1 MVGIYKY
8 TNKLNG
14 KVYIGRSI
22 NITHR
27 KWEHVNHPS
36 LHSIFDQLISK
47 IGEDKFDF
55 EIIEECLPEE
65 LQEKEKYWIKYYDCC
80 ILDGRDKGY
89 NMTRGGEEYASE
101 NNVWAK
107 LTEKEVIEIIDKLQH
122 TKTSMYDLAKE
133 YNVHYNSISNINRC
147 KTWTWLHN
155 FKNNIRIESQGR
167 VKGGEFGTNK
177 ITEKQALYII
187 NLLEHDNRSMNRIA
201 KEENFSYDIVI
212 DINRCRTWKYLHNY
226 KSNIRKE
233 YKERYNQ
240 GGDANYEDSTDN

>member
-36 LHSIFDQLISK
+36 THSIFDQLISK

-107 LTEKEVIEIIDKLQH
+107 LTEKEVIEIIDKL
-122 TKTSMYDLAKE
+122 
-133 YNVHYNSISNINRC
+133 
-147 KTWTWLHN
+147 
-155 FKNNIRIESQGR
+155 
-167 VKGGEFGTNK
+167 
-177 ITEKQALYII
+177 
-187 NLLEHDNRSMNRIA
+187 
-201 KEENFSYDIVI
+201 
-212 DINRCRTWKYLHNY
+212 
-226 KSNIRKE
+226 
-233 YKERYNQ
+233 
-240 GGDANYEDSTDN
+240 